1 MNILEKTTF
10 TFEAGK
16 GISAAQLQEMN
27 NRINALIDNVNELV
41 LGVFDVN
48 RELKAW
54 SASYTLEEALAIVS
68 EQRRQLGMK
77 IRFKKRDGDSDN
89 FNNIYCEY
97 SYIGSSLETI
107 DFCNTDNW
115 AAGIDYIDGGEF

>member
-16 GISAAQLQEMN
+16 GISASQLQEMN
-27 NRINALIDNVNELV
+27 SRINALIDNVNELV

-48 RELKAW
+48 RELKTYNTG
-54 SASYTLEEALAIVS
+54 YTLEEALDIVS

-77 IRFKKRDGDSDN
+77 IRFRKKDGDSDN
-89 FNNIYCEY
+89 LNDLYCEY
-97 SYIGSSLETI
+97 SYIGSSLETAE
-107 DFCNTDNW
+107 FKSTDNW
-115 AAGIDYIDGGEF
+115 TSGIDYIDGGEF